1 LNFLSHFAL
10 VVITGTYTYY
20 AGIQKDV
27 MIDQLKQAKAGLDL
41 QRHLAGDFPLVDLT
55 TWLGVSYDKD
65 SKTLSY
71 KVAVRMTEGKTG
83 AENIRVASKID
94 IEDVAPIDYS
104 IGTLTTVN
112 PSSLPA
118 YVANLLPWQDQ
129 KDQKG
134 IEKASVTTPAIKEYR
149 VITGQDVTRTA
160 YVWGLIKFDD
170 QYTHR
175 PGPER
180 PFCRKISVSK
190 ILDQAVNGVSAIENC
205 YDTNNHNP

>member
-1 LNFLSHFAL
+1 MSNPPSNL
-10 VVITGTYTYY
+10 Y
-20 AGIQKDV
+20 AKGASEQTDGPPKPTH
-27 MIDQLKQAKAGLDL
+27 LD
-41 QRHLAGDFPLVDLT
+41 GDFPLVDLT

-134 IEKASVTTPAIKEYR
+134 IEKASVT
-149 VITGQDVTRTA
+149 RTA

-205 YDTNNHNP
+205 YDTN